1 MGGIVDFEVR
11 LPRGRTSVHLMH
23 QASGAPVEAIREIT
37 HTEEFPVLDETEQSW
52 ELAAEAARALL
63 GRTAARPAD
72 IRQVIFAGSGEWDVP
87 FWSPAARVAA
97 ELGIDDAHCF
107 EVANFCN
114 AGTTAIRIA
123 LDRLAGQGGD
133 GYTLV
138 LVADRLSRLV
148 DLADPGSKELFNFGD
163 AAAAV
168 LLSGREAVF
177 EVLHTAVRTDPS
189 WADYYYG
196 EQRDGRLVIRRGP
209 HRPGLADAY
218 VDNFTRLVEETLR
231 AVGGKPDDVTHFLIN
246 QGDRRMHERLL
257 RELGLPRD
265 RSVFNYHRLGHMG
278 GADTLIALDGLRER
292 RALRQGDLILLAT
305 SAMGFSWGVTA
316 LEYAR

>member
-11 LPRGRTSVHLMH
+11 LPRARVSVHRMH
-23 QASGAPVEAIREIT
+23 RESGVPVEAIREIT
-37 HTEEFPVLDETEQSW
+37 HTDGFPVLGEEESSW
-52 ELAAEAARALL
+52 QLAAEAAKALL
-63 GRTAARPAD
+63 GRTATRPGD
-72 IRQVIFAGSGEWDVP
+72 VRQVIFAGSGEWDVP
-87 FWSPAARVAA
+87 FWSPAAKVAA

-114 AGTTAIRIA
+114 AGTVAIRIA
-123 LDRLAGQGGD
+123 LDRLAGGGD
-133 GYTLV
+133 GYALV
-138 LVADRLSRLV
+138 LIADRLGQLV
-148 DLADPGSKELFNFGD
+148 DYADPASKELFNFGD

-168 LLSGREAVF
+168 LLSGRDTAF
-177 EVLHTAVRTDPS
+177 EVLHTATRTDPS

-218 VDNFTRLVEETLR
+218 VDNFTRLVEETLK
-231 AVGGKPDDVTHFLIN
+231 AVGGKRDDVAHFLIN

-257 RELGLPRD
+257 RELGLPQD
-265 RSVFNYHRLGHMG
+265 RSVFNYDRLGHMG

-292 RALRQGDLILLAT
+292 RALRRGDLILLAT

-316 LEYAR
+316 LEYAE

>member
-11 LPRGRTSVHLMH
+11 LPRGRAAVHRMH
-23 QASGAPVEAIREIT
+23 RESGVPVEAIREIT
-37 HTEEFPVLDETEQSW
+37 HTDEFPVLGEAERSW
-52 ELAAEAARALL
+52 RLAAEAARALL
-63 GRTAARPAD
+63 GRTAARPGD
-72 IRQVIFAGSGEWDVP
+72 VRQVIFAGSAEWDVP
-87 FWSPAARVAA
+87 FWSPAAKVAA

-114 AGTTAIRIA
+114 AGTVATRIA
-123 LDRLAGQGGD
+123 LDRLAGGGD
-133 GYTLV
+133 GYALV
-138 LVADRLSRLV
+138 LIADRLGRLV
-148 DLADPGSKELFNFGD
+148 DYADPASKELFNFGD

-168 LLSGREAVF
+168 LLSGRDAAF
-177 EVLHTAVRTDPS
+177 EVLHTAMRTDPS

-218 VDNFTRLVEETLR
+218 VDNFTRLVEETLN
-231 AVGGKPDDVTHFLIN
+231 AVGGKRDDVAHFLIN

-257 RELGLPRD
+257 RELGLSRD
-265 RSVFNYHRLGHMG
+265 RSVFNYDRLGHMG

-292 RALRQGDLILLAT
+292 RALRRGDLILLAT

-316 LEYAR
+316 LEYTR